1 MDNFKKLI
9 ESFSFRIKSIFTF
22 NNTFWNNILQ
32 FLLLLIFGIPFLF
45 VEIIGFIFSVFSY
58 LPFIGIIFNFTVCL
72 ICDILSSVLFY
83 LIMLPNR
90 SKLISIENKKYKH
103 RLNLTESDYQ
113 DINNAISLCMGEVNE
128 EIQTVLEKYKD
139 KLFLGTISGFEA
151 RSLQNIFVNIS
162 SILRDPFLI
171 SKLEVAIKILDKNI
185 YVN

>member
-1 MDNFKKLI
+1 
-9 ESFSFRIKSIFTF
+9 
-22 NNTFWNNILQ
+22 
-32 FLLLLIFGIPFLF
+32 
-45 VEIIGFIFSVFSY
+45 
-58 LPFIGIIFNFTVCL
+58 
-72 ICDILSSVLFY
+72 
-83 LIMLPNR
+83 
-90 SKLISIENKKYKH
+90 
-103 RLNLTESDYQ
+103 
-113 DINNAISLCMGEVNE
+113 MGEVNE